1 MPLNPDDD
9 LTSNIVP
16 VQRPLRR
23 IGEPAADAEDETA
36 EPPED
41 VFGRQHGQRGGQPA
55 ALAEGEQAGE
65 QGRQPRQELER
76 LRDQVRKNVRC
87 DKVQTACAGCPTGNG
102 EKLSSSQAE
111 PGQAITSDVA

>member
-1 MPLNPDDD
+1 M
-9 LTSNIVP
+9 
-16 VQRPLRR
+16 QRSLRR

-41 VFGRQHGQRGGQPA
+41 VFGRRRRRRRQHGGQRGGQPA